1 MHMKWKWIILSL
13 LAALMI
19 AGAVAWVRY
28 PKPPDIRKMSIDEAL
43 SFMAGDGFK
52 QLRTSQRKAF
62 AIATAEKMG
71 AQSSF
76 GDILWMM
83 SRPDP
88 KRQQR
93 FANLRGLPP
102 ADREDVGAAY
112 MRVFL
117 DRFYVEPA
125 LKRKIYLTTFAG
137 LQQSE
142 IAKHPEQFGLPSA
155 DQFRNDLGRFVSHQ
169 PPKVQA
175 QMGQFLIDLKK
186 QRGAM
191 GLKDPF

>member
-1 MHMKWKWIILSL
+1 MKWRWIILSL
-13 LAALMI
+13 LAVLMI
-19 AGAVAWVRY
+19 GGAVAWVRY
-28 PKPPDIRKMSIDEAL
+28 PKPPDIRRMSIDDAL
-43 SFMAGDGFK
+43 AFMAGDGFN
-52 QLRTSQRKAF
+52 QLRASQRKAF
-62 AIATAEKMG
+62 AIATAEKMHEK
-71 AQSSF
+71 SF

-88 KRQQR
+88 QRQQR
-93 FANLRGLPP
+93 FANLRALAA

-117 DRFYVEPA
+117 DRFYVEPP
-125 LKRKIYLTTFAG
+125 LKRKVYLTTFAG
-137 LQQSE
+137 LQQTE
-142 IAKHPEQFGLPSA
+142 ISKHPEQFGLPNA
-155 DQFRNDLGRFVSHQ
+155 DQFKNDLGRFVSHQ

-186 QRGAM
+186 QRDAL